1 MQSIPPRSSPS
12 ASADLHVAT
21 ARNNLASIRKS
32 QPTHLH
38 NVDIYIWETSYQ
50 SAIVTP
56 KDIPT
61 PVVTPAPSP
70 STPDSGSSSQPQD
83 PRQSPIEDTDQH
95 HSISPTTSVAIDTDL
110 SLSPPGEAL
119 PAHNR
124 GNRRALC
131 PECRAYASKRSF
143 NMKRHRKAC
152 HKKATN
158 GRPKSQRDQGWECLA
173 RRRSENDMRAWR
185 TNDKFNR

>member
-1 MQSIPPRSSPS
+1 MQSIPPCSSPS
-12 ASADLHVAT
+12 ASADLHVT
-21 ARNNLASIRKS
+21 TERNNLASIRKS

-38 NVDIYIWETSYQ
+38 NVDIYIWEISYQ

-95 HSISPTTSVAIDTDL
+95 HSISPTTSVAIDTEL
-110 SLSPPGEAL
+110 SLSSPGEAL

-124 GNRRALC
+124 GNSRRALC

-158 GRPKSQRDQGWECLA
+158 GRPKATETSRLGVSGA
-173 RRRSENDMRAWR
+173 
-185 TNDKFNR
+185 TPF